1 MELRDVITIGGI
13 AVSAVG
19 SYAAAM
25 TRTRL
30 KLQHLEDVK
39 ADRDELSQF
48 VSGLKEDLHSLD
60 RKMTEMD
67 TKISLLLIRNG
78 PHDSSPSSS
87 GLRLSPE

>member
-13 AVSAVG
+13 VTSAVG

-30 KLQHLEDVK
+30 KLQHLEDIK

-48 VSGLKEDLHSLD
+48 VSGIKDDLHSLD
-60 RKMTEMD
+60 RKITEMD
-67 TKISLLLIRNG
+67 TKISLLLIKNC
-78 PHDSSPSSS
+78 PVEHSPTAST
-87 GLRLSPE
+87 

>member
-13 AVSAVG
+13 VTSAVG

-67 TKISLLLIRNG
+67 TKISLLLIKNS
-78 PHDSSPSSS
+78 PHDASPI
-87 GLRLSPE
+87 GVA